1 MSKIAIIGEIRAKIT
16 GSGYRQLNQNMR
28 TVADV
33 WAAYTGT
40 AVAVADKLRA
50 AGDEI
55 VIVSAVGDDFLGKAT
70 KFDMNDRG
78 MNTDFLKIVEGTP
91 TAMEIETLNIIG
103 DLDYLISGTEVN
115 KYIDIELIESALDVI
130 NSCDMAVIDA
140 SLTEEVLKYVAENV
154 TVTKFFDPGNEED
167 ALKAKEIIGKFDII
181 KPNRA
186 EASVLFGKDIFSEE
200 ELAAAIAYFE
210 EQGVKQIYVTM
221 SGGGVSFKGAD
232 AEGVIR
238 PEKVEPFVRKE
249 GAGDAF
255 SAAIVDGTAKGM
267 SMEEVAAYGMEEA
280 AKVIAKKVSY
290 DVSDL
295 LWGDPQ

>member
-1 MSKIAIIGEIRAKIT
+1 MSKIAIIGEIRAKVT
-16 GSGYRQLNQNMR
+16 GSGYRQLNQNAR

-40 AVAVADKLRA
+40 AISVAERLA
-50 AGDEI
+50 AEGEDV

-70 KFDMNDRG
+70 KIDMNEKG
-78 MNTDFLKIVEGTP
+78 MNTDFLKVVEGVP
-91 TAMEIETLNIIG
+91 TAVEIETLNIIG

-115 KYIDIELIESALDVI
+115 KFIDTALIENALEVI
-130 NSCDMAVIDA
+130 NSCDMAVVDA
-140 SLTEEVLKYVAENV
+140 SLTEEVLKYIVENV

-167 ALKAKEIIGKFDII
+167 ALKAKDIIGKFDII

-221 SGGGVSFKGAD
+221 SGGGVSYKGGD
-232 AEGVIR
+232 AAGVIR
-238 PEKVEPFVRKE
+238 PEKVEPFVRKD

-255 SAAIVDGTAKGM
+255 SAAIVDGTVKGM
-267 SMEEVAAYGMEEA
+267 SMEEVAAYGMAEA